1 MKNICLSLVLIVLFF
16 SNARAESY
24 QKTDL
29 GIKSVIKS
37 VGIEIQFYSPSTVR
51 ILKWPD
57 GEDFTK
63 KSLSVI
69 KTPQKTNFSVK
80 QHGDELSL
88 KSEKIV
94 VVVNLKSGRVSF
106 KTPAGEPLLNEKNDG
121 VSFVDFNDAGEKTYT
136 VAQSFVLDKDEAIY
150 GLGIQQKGNM
160 VQRNLKMQMVQNN
173 TEDFVAFF
181 QSVKG

>member
-63 KSLSVI
+63 
-69 KTPQKTNFSVK
+69 
-80 QHGDELSL
+80 
-88 KSEKIV
+88 
-94 VVVNLKSGRVSF
+94 
-106 KTPAGEPLLNEKNDG
+106 NE
-121 VSFVDFNDAGEKTYT
+121 F
-136 VAQSFVLDKDEAIY
+136 
-150 GLGIQQKGNM
+150 
-160 VQRNLKMQMVQNN
+160 
-173 TEDFVAFF
+173 
-181 QSVKG
+181 